1 MVLNLIIL
9 KGIERKPGR
18 SCKKN
23 IEPLFVRNKTNINNT
38 RIGDKINKRK
48 KATKKSSEGF
58 IN

>member
-9 KGIERKPGR
+9 NGIALKPGR
-18 SCKKN
+18 LCKKN
-23 IEPLFVRNKTNINNT
+23 IEPLFVRYKRIINKTK
-38 RIGDKINKRK
+38 IGDNISKRK